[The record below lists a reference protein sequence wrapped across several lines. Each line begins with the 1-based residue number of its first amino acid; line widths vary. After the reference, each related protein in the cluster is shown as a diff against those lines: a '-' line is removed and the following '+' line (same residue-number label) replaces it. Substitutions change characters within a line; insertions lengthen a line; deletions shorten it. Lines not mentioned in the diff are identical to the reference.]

1 MGSIRF
7 AYLIWYENFEHF
19 MKAVKNILF
28 DLGAVLIDIDFDK
41 VCKSF
46 EHIGIKDFENQY
58 SQLSASTLFEDL
70 EKGKISDAFFY
81 EAIQKQLQ
89 SSIPSEEI
97 KNAWNSIL
105 LNFRIDTMQYLTQ
118 LKTDYNLFLLSN
130 TNAIH
135 LTEINLLAQQQLHVE
150 KLDVYFI
157 KAYYSFK
164 IGMRKPNVDIFEF
177 VLQDAGIEAK
187 ETLFIDDSKPNIIT
201 AQQLGFNTHLLL
213 PHERVEKLSII

>member
-1 MGSIRF
+1 
-7 AYLIWYENFEHF
+7 

-28 DLGAVLIDIDFDK
+28 DLGAVLIDIDFEK

-46 EHIGIKDFENQY
+46 EKIGVKDFENQY

-70 EKGKISDAFFY
+70 EKGKISDTFFY
-81 EAIQKQLQ
+81 EAIQKQIQ
-89 SSIPSEEI
+89 STLPSEEI

-105 LNFRIDTMQYLTQ
+105 LDFRIDTMQYLTQ

-135 LTEINLLAQQQLHVE
+135 LIEINLLAQQQLHVE
-150 KLDVYFI
+150 ELDVFFT

-164 IGMRKPNVDIFEF
+164 MGMRKPNADIFEF
-177 VLQDAGIEAK
+177 VLKDAGLVAE

-201 AQQLGFNTHLLL
+201 AQQLGFETHLLL
-213 PHERVEKLSII
+213 PHERVERLSLI

>member
-1 MGSIRF
+1 
-7 AYLIWYENFEHF
+7 

-28 DLGAVLIDIDFDK
+28 DLGAVLIDIDFEK

-46 EHIGIKDFENQY
+46 EKIGIKDFENQY

-70 EKGKISDAFFY
+70 EKGKISDTFFY
-81 EAIQKQLQ
+81 EEIQKQLQ
-89 SSIPSEEI
+89 SNISSEGI

-105 LNFRIDTMQYLTQ
+105 LDFRVDTMQYLTD
-118 LKTDYNLFLLSN
+118 LKNEYNLFLLSN

-150 KLDVYFI
+150 ELDVYFT

-164 IGMRKPNVDIFEF
+164 TGMRKPNADIFQF
-177 VLQDAGIEAK
+177 VLQDAGIEAE

-201 AQQLGFNTHLLL
+201 AQQLGFNTHFFLKG
-213 PHERVEKLSII
+213 ERVEELSLFEKMG

>member
-1 MGSIRF
+1 
-7 AYLIWYENFEHF
+7 
-19 MKAVKNILF
+19 MKAVKNLLF
-28 DLGAVLIDIDFDK
+28 DLGAVLIDIDFEK
-41 VCKSF
+41 VCRSF
-46 EHIGIKDFENQY
+46 DKIGIKDFENQY

-70 EKGKISDAFFY
+70 EKGEISNAFFY
-81 EAIQKQLQ
+81 EEIQKQLQ
-89 SSIPSEEI
+89 SNIPSEEI

-105 LNFRIDTMQYLTQ
+105 LDFRIDTMQYLTD
-118 LKTDYNLFLLSN
+118 LKKEYNLFLLSN

-150 KLDVYFI
+150 ELDVYFT

-164 IGMRKPNVDIFEF
+164 MGMRKPNADIFQF
-177 VLQDAGIEAK
+177 VLKDAGIEAE

-201 AQQLGFNTHLLL
+201 AQHLGFNTHLLL